1 MRRMIVRIGATG
13 AGVVLAL
20 GLFAAPPAGADGS
33 SKDKAE
39 QNGKV
44 TDGSSKDK
52 GEPSAKVTC
61 FNDSGH
67 TQGRSLSDPD
77 GTSNGG
83 ADKPGCADERVDPWD
98 ADLDNDGNNGCGN
111 DADRED
117 DNNGNCGHEK
127 AQGSDDDSPDVE
139 DGDDGDD
146 TTTVDGDDTT
156 DTTDTVEGDVKVQAV
171 GSVPEVGVTAADTAA
186 PTSVLGVSLTA
197 PGAEATT
204 STATPETQVLGETL
218 SAPDTLAR
226 TGAGIGG
233 LALLGG
239 LLFGSGRLMVLTR
252 RFLRID

>member
-39 QNGKV
+39 HGKV

-52 GEPSAKVTC
+52 GEQSGKVIC
-61 FNDSGH
+61 FNDSGD

-77 GTSNGG
+77 GTDNGG
-83 ADKPGCADERVDPWD
+83 TDKPGCAEDRVAPWD
-98 ADLDNDGNNGCGN
+98 ADTDNDGNNGCGN
-111 DADRED
+111 DTDRED

-146 TTTVDGDDTT
+146 TTTVDGDDTA

-186 PTSVLGVSLTA
+186 PTSVLGASVTA
-197 PGAEATT
+197 PAADNTASTPTT
-204 STATPETQVLGETL
+204 VLGETL

-239 LLFGSGRLMVLTR
+239 MLFGGGRLMVLTR
-252 RFLRID
+252 RFLRIG